1 MALTNPAKLYH
12 DIICL
17 KSKTNIVERLEREK
31 VYLNSNYNTVN
42 SLKNGFTIYR
52 NYLKENLS
60 STLKIGD
67 ESLLKIC
74 LDVLILTDKQKID
87 FKKLKSKNIRYDQT
101 NLRLIYD
108 VKAYIDKNILLLDS
122 PYFIDNV
129 LGLAALTGRRVA
141 EIGCTAKFKKVD
153 DRTAIFEGQLKI
165 KGRKDILP
173 YEIPLLCDFDII
185 ARSLNKIRLLKP
197 KYKDNMELFH
207 NSCSKTLSV
216 KSKEIYKGLFE
227 GTPKPRDLRAIY
239 GCICFHEFNK
249 KLENKRI
256 AEPIYIS
263 QILGHDDNDNYT
275 CLSYK
280 DFRID

>member
-74 LDVLILTDKQKID
+74 LDLLKLTFEQQAAFNVSKN
-87 FKKLKSKNIRYDQT
+87 KNIRHDRS

-108 VKAYIDKNILLLDS
+108 VKAYIEKNTFLLDS

-153 DRTAIFEGQLKI
+153 DRTTIFRGQLKI
-165 KGRKDILP
+165 KGREDDLP
-173 YEIPLLCDFDII
+173 YEIPLLCDFDIVEK
-185 ARSLNKIRLLKP
+185 SLNKIRLLKP
-197 KYKDNMELFH
+197 KYIDDVELFH

-216 KSKEIYKGLFE
+216 KSKDIYQDLFE
-227 GTPKPRDLRAIY
+227 GTPKPKDLRAIY
-239 GCICFHEFNK
+239 ALICFQEFNK
-249 KLENKRI
+249 KSENKRI
-256 AEPIYIS
+256 DRSVYFS
-263 QILGHDDNDNYT
+263 QILGHGDNDNYT
-275 CLSYK
+275 CESYV
-280 DFRID
+280 DFRI